1 MNKEKLNL
9 EFVFDNISKSN
20 LWEHLSTSYG
30 LATWFADHVSAKN
43 DIYTFAWA
51 GDTQKARKELIK
63 PKESVRFYWEEPNKS
78 NYFLEFLVKRL
89 ELTGTTSLQ
98 ITDFCY
104 QEDKEDSINLWNEQI
119 KTLMRAMGV

>member
-1 MNKEKLNL
+1 MNKEMFSL

-30 LATWFADHVSAKN
+30 LSTWFADHVSVNN
-43 DIYTFAWA
+43 DIYTFTWA
-51 GDTQKARKELIK
+51 EDKQTARKEILK
-63 PKESVRFYWEEPNKS
+63 PKEALRFYWEDPLKS
-78 NYFLEFLVKRL
+78 NYYLEFVVKRL

-104 QEDKEDSINLWNEQI
+104 KEDKEESINLWNEQI